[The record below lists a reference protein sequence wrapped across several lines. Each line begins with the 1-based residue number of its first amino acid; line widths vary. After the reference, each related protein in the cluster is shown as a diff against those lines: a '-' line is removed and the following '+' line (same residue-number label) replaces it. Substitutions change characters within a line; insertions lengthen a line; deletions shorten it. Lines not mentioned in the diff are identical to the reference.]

1 LLAILILFFSS
12 RCRCR
17 AAAIASDVVLACVCS
32 DFSCRAEKRTWLQDS
47 MLQLL
52 RQTFD
57 VNRLTSNVCK
67 DLRIVEIKP
76 ESTAGGLLARLLYSA
91 CREQTHNFHV

>member
-1 LLAILILFFSS
+1 LILSFSS

-17 AAAIASDVVLACVCS
+17 AAAIASDVVLACACS

-52 RQTFD
+52 RQSFD
-57 VNRLTSNVCK
+57 VNRLTSMIATPKEVLK
-67 DLRIVEIKP
+67 LQGIAIRAE
-76 ESTAGGLLARLLYSA
+76 A
-91 CREQTHNFHV
+91 